1 MTLGHE
7 KLDVYRLS
15 ISYVAWVY
23 EKSGILNGVHRAAR
37 DQWLRASQSIPL
49 NIAEGNGKTAEADR
63 RRYFEIARGSALE
76 CAAIQD
82 VLVVGKAL
90 QEAESQSRKAEIDRM
105 AAMLNRLGGRGYQ
118 VREDQGGYGNGKIDF
133 DPDPDSDL
141 DEEQPQ
147 PRVSGDA

>member
-1 MTLGHE
+1 MAIGHE

-15 ISYVAWVY
+15 ISYVAWVF
-23 EKSGILNGVHRAAR
+23 EKAANLSGIYRTAR

-82 VLVVGKAL
+82 VLVIGKAL
-90 QEAESQSRKAEIDRM
+90 ADSESRARKVELDRM
-105 AAMLNRLGGRGYQ
+105 AQMLSGLGGRGYC
-118 VREDQGGYGNGKIDF
+118 VKEDLAGHGYDEVDF
-133 DPDPDSDL
+133 DFDHDFDGDSRENKP
-141 DEEQPQ
+141 EEAEQ
-147 PRVSGDA
+147 